1 MRCFDKLV
9 KSHFLANVSE
19 ELSLAR
25 QALESM
31 SSTCLDLNLV
41 FNQKEK
47 RIMYENTLSHF
58 QLLEE
63 VADSMLGGFDKISIY
78 FVEIDT
84 LHFMYSLDQRQIK
97 DAIKYRYN
105 VNGEIPF
112 YAGRHKVN
120 GQTVYT
126 LLYDTRMGFDPIAPN

>member
-41 FNQKEK
+41 FNKKEK

-63 VADSMLGGFDKISIY
+63 VADAVLGDFDKTSIY
-78 FVEIDT
+78 FIEIET
-84 LHFMYSLDQRQIK
+84 LHFMYSFSQSQIK
-97 DAIKYRYN
+97 DAIRYRYN

-112 YAGRHKVN
+112 YTGKHKVQN
-120 GQTVYT
+120 HTVYT
-126 LLYDTRMGFDPIAPN
+126 IMYDTRIFFDPIAAN